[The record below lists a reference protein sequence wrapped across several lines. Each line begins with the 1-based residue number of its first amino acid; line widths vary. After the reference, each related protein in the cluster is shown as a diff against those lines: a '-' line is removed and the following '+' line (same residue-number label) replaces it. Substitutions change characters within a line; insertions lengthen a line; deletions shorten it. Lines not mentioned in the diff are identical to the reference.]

1 MKYLY
6 TFENNFKIIWCPSY
20 LKEII
25 NKRSYPEGREKD
37 ALRASVRLFH
47 CILHRKRLPVVLTWN
62 SLVTVCVWFLQ
73 VCWKNKPPTIRAG
86 ECRAGAVFGC
96 ICSSPHVG
104 VEQGKGRWHIS
115 ILMSQVMSWPA
126 LLLSGFFQIDSFT
139 ESRVPPGCRGQRK
152 GWILS
157 LLCSCS
163 LSTASRLH
171 SNVLFCYV
179 WIQPSCSFMGGGCG
193 WYWEC
198 AATTKLYEIKV

>member
-25 NKRSYPEGREKD
+25 NKRSYPEGGEKD

-47 CILHRKRLPVVLTWN
+47 CVLHRKWLPVVLTWN
-62 SLVTVCVWFLQ
+62 SVVTVCVWFLQ

-96 ICSSPHVG
+96 IRSSPHVG

-115 ILMSQVMSWPA
+115 ILMSHVSCHVLTCSAAFWV
-126 LLLSGFFQIDSFT
+126 LSNRFIHRVLCPTRMQGSEEGLSF
-139 ESRVPPGCRGQRK
+139 VPPLFLLAEHSVTSALQRAF
-152 GWILS
+152 
-157 LLCSCS
+157 LLCMNTTIVQFYGWGMWVVLGMCS
-163 LSTASRLH
+163 HNKIVRD
-171 SNVLFCYV
+171 
-179 WIQPSCSFMGGGCG
+179 
-193 WYWEC
+193 
-198 AATTKLYEIKV
+198 